1 MVKIF
6 TGKDVDEA
14 TGAALLEIGVKLE
27 DLDIKVINP
36 GRSGILGFGGEHAE
50 IEVSLSSGE
59 PFADEIISKS
69 KSPKKTNRNRKTR
82 KNISSVE
89 ENKISED
96 KSYNKFKTN
105 NKYVKDEEAEKLI
118 GELLD
123 YFLGAMGVVAE
134 TYIREEESESL
145 IFEIDGEDSGLLIGR
160 RGETLR
166 SLQFLVR
173 MISKRQLERQTNVYI
188 DVQGY
193 RDRRYRFIK
202 SLAHKTAK
210 RVIDLN
216 EPIELDPMPP
226 NERKIIHQS
235 LSRNSRIATESRGKG
250 NTRRITIFPA
260 G

>member
-1 MVKIF
+1 M
-6 TGKDVDEA
+6 
-14 TGAALLEIGVKLE
+14 LKLRF
-27 DLDIKVINP
+27 P
-36 GRSGILGFGGEHAE
+36 
-50 IEVSLSSGE
+50 LSNGE
-59 PFADEIISKS
+59 PFADEIISKN
-69 KSPKKTNRNRKTR
+69 KSPKKVNRNKKTR
-82 KNISSVE
+82 KNISSDDK
-89 ENKISED
+89 NKISENKSFD
-96 KSYNKFKTN
+96 KFENN
-105 NKYVKDEEAEKLI
+105 NKYEKDEEAEKLI

-134 TYIREEESESL
+134 TYIRDEESESL
-145 IFEIDGEDSGLLIGR
+145 VFEIDGEDSGLLIGR

-202 SLAHKTAK
+202 SLAHKSAK
-210 RVIDLN
+210 RVIDLK

-250 NTRRITIFPA
+250 NRRRITIFPA
-260 G
+260 D